1 MVLQQILFTAIE
13 HLKMGN
19 GTNTVQGNSY
29 SNSFI
34 GGTGTDTLSYSEAAS
49 GVTVN
54 VTSARCWYSLAEMVQ
69 DVFTG
74 FENYTLSGNADII
87 NLDVVHNGS
96 IINGGTG
103 IDTASYANVVT
114 ALTVTVANGNTS
126 AIVNDGTD
134 LNTLKNIEKISRW

>member
-29 SNSFI
+29 ANSFI

-54 VTSARCWYSLAEMVQ
+54 VTSAGAGTSSGDGA

-74 FENYTLSGNADII
+74 FENYSLSSNADTANLSG
-87 NLDVVHNGS
+87 VFGS
-96 IINGGTG
+96 TIDGGALS
-103 IDTASYANVVT
+103 DTASYSSVA
-114 ALTVTVANGNTS
+114 ASLTVTVDSGNTS
-126 AIVNDGTD
+126 V
-134 LNTLKNIEKISRW
+134 KVS